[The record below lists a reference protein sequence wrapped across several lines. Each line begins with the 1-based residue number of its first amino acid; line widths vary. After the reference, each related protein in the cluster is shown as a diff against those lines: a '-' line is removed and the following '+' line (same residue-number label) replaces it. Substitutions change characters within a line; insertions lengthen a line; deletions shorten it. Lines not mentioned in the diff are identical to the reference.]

1 MMASVWLG
9 KKKPV
14 MNEYLK
20 PFVSECIQLE
30 REGISLKISG
40 VDIKLRVI
48 PLLCV
53 CDSVARPTLRNATQF
68 NGN

>member
-1 MMASVWLG
+1 
-9 KKKPV
+9 

-20 PFVSECIQLE
+20 PFVRECSILE
-30 REGISLKISG
+30 REGISFKIDG

-53 CDSVARPTLRNATQF
+53 SDSVARPTLRNATQF
-68 NGN
+68 NG